1 MNDRVL
7 PPEEKTLT
15 WPLYLVE
22 PFSGAT
28 KDKAVKTPCNHIC
41 GYACLKQWFEPSGT
55 KKPHNSCPICRRK
68 LFSSDSQPV
77 MPLIEDLQV
86 SVAHLAELREITRQL
101 SSPGNSRADFTRLL
115 QDASTRMQLIQEN
128 GLGRGMISVGLSQQ
142 PTMSE
147 LLIAYLEMVSRV
159 PAPDH
164 QELET
169 LSRHLGRASD
179 RLGPAIHRMEGHR
192 PIAWRSQ
199 GPGVNILVGP
209 QFRSHVDAVFAWLF
223 QAERVMNQPI

>member
-1 MNDRVL
+1 M
-7 PPEEKTLT
+7 KLT

-22 PFSGAT
+22 PFSAAT

-55 KKPHNSCPICRRK
+55 KKPHDSCPICRRK
-68 LFSSDSQPV
+68 LFSSESQPV

-86 SVAHLAELREITRQL
+86 SVAHLAELRDITRQL
-101 SSPGNSRADFTRLL
+101 SSAGNSRADFTRLL
-115 QDASTRMQLIQEN
+115 QDASTQMQLIQQN
-128 GLGRGMISVGLSQQ
+128 SLGRGMISARLSQQ
-142 PTMSE
+142 PTMGE